1 MKKFS
6 FIALSALLCWG
17 LTSCDEYTLPNPPA
31 QSNEQEPVFEA
42 DNLQLTS
49 TVNGTIDLPAA
60 AAAQSAVELFSY
72 SLTDFPVSSTLE
84 LDGQFSGDE
93 NFTEVYNLPLS
104 IDKENFTV
112 QVRAGELQQMFN
124 TVVSKDLVAR
134 DVFVRVA
141 AYAVNGASRVRLGG
155 PDTYYYNGK
164 YNILP
169 EPQANLIE
177 PAYYLVGNFC
187 DWKLDAG
194 MKLGQFEEGNVYDHP
209 LFTVIVSVTEEQA
222 QAGGFTF
229 NLVPESSVK
238 SGKWDGA
245 FGFTDLASTPAG
257 ASGNLIAVS
266 EAKTNAYTITTEG
279 NYMVK
284 VNMETRKFNVD
295 LAATYLWAPSFGTS
309 ISNFDKMMRL
319 TTQDYV
325 HYRGVWPIK
334 NGGFWLAA
342 QPSNVRGFVYRPDG
356 DTEVIAED
364 KKSFEGK
371 MVIDPS
377 LNTRFNIGTPGLYY
391 VEANVVDLNYSGRLL
406 ETVSLIGEVNGW
418 DLKTAVDLTHD
429 KDFKV
434 WTIEDVEMPAGQFKF
449 CANHSWDIS
458 FGKADGST
466 TELTTFPGDNNF
478 SLGEAGTYTFKLDFT
493 AYPAHIVIEKK

>member
-49 TVNGTIDLPAA
+49 TVKGTIDLPTA

-72 SLTDFPVSSTLE
+72 SLTDFPVSSNLE
-84 LDGQFSGDE
+84 LDGQFSADQD
-93 NFTEVYNLPLS
+93 FTEVYNVPLS
-104 IDKENFTV
+104 IDAENFTV
-112 QVRAGELQQMFN
+112 NVRAGELQQMFN
-124 TVVSKDLVAR
+124 AVVSKDLVAR
-134 DVFVRVA
+134 DVYVRVA
-141 AYAVNGASRVRLGG
+141 AFAVNGSSKVRLGG
-155 PDTYYYNGK
+155 PDRYYFSGI

-169 EPQANLIE
+169 EPQANIIE

-187 DWKLDAG
+187 DWDLSKG
-194 MKLGQFEEGNVYDHP
+194 IKLGQFEEGNVYDHP
-209 LFTVIVSVTEEQA
+209 LFTAIVEVTEA
-222 QAGGFTF
+222 QVKDGGFTF
-229 NLVPESSVK
+229 NLVPESAVK
-238 SGKWDGA
+238 SGKWEGA

-257 ASGNLIAVS
+257 ASGNLIVVEKAETDS
-266 EAKTNAYTITTEG
+266 YTLTTEG

-295 LAATYLWAPSFGTS
+295 LAATYLWAPSYGTS

-319 TTQDYV
+319 TTKDYI
-325 HYRGVWPIK
+325 HYQGAWVIK

-371 MVIDPS
+371 MVIDPE
-377 LNTRFNIGTPGLYY
+377 LNTRFAIGTPGLHY
-391 VEANVVDLNYSGRLL
+391 VEANVVDLNYKGRLI
-406 ETVSLIGEVNGW
+406 ETISLIGGFNGW
-418 DLKTAVDLTHD
+418 NLETAVDLTPD
-429 KDFKV
+429 KDSKI
-434 WTIEDVEMPAGQFKF
+434 WTIEDVEMPEGEFKF
-449 CANHSWDIS
+449 CANHSWDVS
-458 FGKADGST
+458 FGLADGST
-466 TELTTFPGDNNF
+466 TELSTINGAN
-478 SLGEAGTYTFKLDFT
+478 LEIAAGKYTFKLDFT